1 MLRNV
6 NSEVFFLSC
15 FPKKLILFLIN
26 LIMWSPIACLLIP
39 TSRYCLKSPNSEHKK
54 QISLCRQFSCTVSFW
69 KKKKKERTVLK
80 YENLSKYYWTAL
92 YSASCSLN
100 IGKINKQEMSVCVY
114 STQITKAGS
123 YGEHV
128 SCQLGIRKTFFST
141 EKKKKQ
147 KNIFWQLIHKPTFLH
162 RIKWLFSTTVNY
174 PKNYMTISTIP

>member
-26 LIMWSPIACLLIP
+26 LIMWSQIAWLLIP
-39 TSRYCLKSPNSEHKK
+39 MSRYCLKSHNSEHKK

-100 IGKINKQEMSVCVY
+100 IGKINKQEMSACVH

-128 SCQLGIRKTFFST
+128 SCQLGIRKSFFST
-141 EKKKKQ
+141 EKK
-147 KNIFWQLIHKPTFLH
+147 TFSDSWFINL
-162 RIKWLFSTTVNY
+162 LFYTESND
-174 PKNYMTISTIP
+174 SSALL